1 MQELGCGG
9 SRCDERDSYDF
20 HGPLTHSR
28 HDNRGRLVCYI
39 SYTYCNNMTMLY
51 LVPRRY
57 M

>member
-28 HDNRGRLVCYI
+28 HDIGAGWYLH
-39 SYTYCNNMTMLY
+39 SMLHK
-51 LVPRRY
+51 LHVL
-57 M
+57 

>member
-28 HDNRGRLVCYI
+28 HDIGAGWYA
-39 SYTYCNNMTMLY
+39 TYM
-51 LVPRRY
+51 
-57 M
+57 

>member
-28 HDNRGRLVCYI
+28 HDIWAGWYARYI

-51 LVPRRY
+51 LVPRR
-57 M
+57 